1 MPYELCVRLDAV
13 RLLDAIDYINF
24 LVFETKFIF
33 WFVFGSFSN
42 LHPVSS
48 FPTIFWQYKD
58 DEDVSLKGHLSS
70 FNI

>member
-1 MPYELCVRLDAV
+1 MPYERIFPLCVRLDAV

-33 WFVFGSFSN
+33 WFVFGSFSI

-48 FPTIFWQYKD
+48 FPTIF
-58 DEDVSLKGHLSS
+58 
-70 FNI
+70 